1 MTQERKNKKD
11 QNLVIKLNAISIK
24 RVIEKY
30 KS

>member
-11 QNLVIKLNAISIK
+11 QSLVIKLNAISIK